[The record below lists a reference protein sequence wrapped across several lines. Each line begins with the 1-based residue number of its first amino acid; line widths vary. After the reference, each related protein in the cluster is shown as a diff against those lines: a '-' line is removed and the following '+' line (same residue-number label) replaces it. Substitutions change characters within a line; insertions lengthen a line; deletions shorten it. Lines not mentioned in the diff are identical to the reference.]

1 MSLCERDADQEELD
15 SISDLD
21 YFCWLSGSA
30 LMMVAMGVM
39 AIHMAMFSLWLT
51 VQWWPNL
58 VAVTALVSVVG
69 LPLWGGLSFLAWV
82 RLMGRALMGMT
93 RKSGSGI
100 LFLISPA
107 LAAAPVQAL
116 GLLSWW
122 WGRDVVVADPLT
134 IYCTTLAVLL
144 LVLPPTGIHWRRK
157 EKTS

>member
-1 MSLCERDADQEELD
+1 MSFCKRDADQEEPD

-21 YFCWLSGSA
+21 YFCWLGGSA

-58 VAVTALVSVVG
+58 LAVTALASVVG
-69 LPLWGGLSFLAWV
+69 LPLWGGLSFLAWGWI
-82 RLMGRALMGMT
+82 MDRALMGMT

-107 LAAAPVQAL
+107 LAAVPAQAL

-122 WGRDVVVADPLT
+122 WGRDVMVADPL
-134 IYCTTLAVLL
+134 IVYCTALVVLL
-144 LVLPPTGIHWRRK
+144 LVLPPTGIHWRGK

>member
-1 MSLCERDADQEELD
+1 MSFCKRDADQEEPD

-21 YFCWLSGSA
+21 YFCWLGGSA
-30 LMMVAMGVM
+30 LMMVTMGVM
-39 AIHMAMFSLWLT
+39 AIYMATFSLWLT
-51 VQWWPNL
+51 FQWCPNL
-58 VAVTALVSVVG
+58 FVTALVSVVG

-93 RKSGSGI
+93 RRSGSGI

-107 LAAAPVQAL
+107 LAAAPAQAL

-122 WGRDVVVADPLT
+122 WGRDVMVADPL
-134 IYCTTLAVLL
+134 IVYCTALAVLL
-144 LVLPPTGIHWRRK
+144 LVLPPTGIRWRGK